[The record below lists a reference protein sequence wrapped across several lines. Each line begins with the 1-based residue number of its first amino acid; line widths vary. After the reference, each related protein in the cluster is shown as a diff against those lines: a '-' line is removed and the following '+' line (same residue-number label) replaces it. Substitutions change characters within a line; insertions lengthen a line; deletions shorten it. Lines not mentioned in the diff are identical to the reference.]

1 MKKLRQLEQLEQSVL
16 RERTLKEREQC
27 SQPFNHYERLYHDIM
42 ADIENQ
48 RKWRD
53 DHPEMVLEGLKS
65 EVARLERKI
74 ARKNKQIE

>member
-1 MKKLRQLEQLEQSVL
+1 MKKLRQLEQSII
-16 RERTLKEREQC
+16 RERALKEREQR
-27 SQPFNHYERLYHDIM
+27 SQPFNHYERLYHDIV

-53 DHPEMVLEGLKS
+53 DHPEKVLEGLKS